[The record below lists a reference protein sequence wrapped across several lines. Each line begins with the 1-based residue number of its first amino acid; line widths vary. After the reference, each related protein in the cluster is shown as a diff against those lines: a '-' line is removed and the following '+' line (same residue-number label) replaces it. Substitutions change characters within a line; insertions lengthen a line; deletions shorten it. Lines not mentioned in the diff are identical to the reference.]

1 MSNRPAT
8 FRQAELTRAI
18 KGAEKAG
25 KTVIGTTID
34 PDGKMRLVYAT
45 AAANQPNGAGVEP
58 PDTPDE
64 LRKLL

>member
-18 KGAEKAG
+18 KGAEAAG
-25 KTVIGTTID
+25 KIVIGTTID
-34 PDGKMRLVYAT
+34 PDGKMHLEYGT
-45 AAANQPNGAGVEP
+45 AAKQPNGASVEP
-58 PDTPDE
+58 PETPDE